1 MSETKLITVII
12 VDDHEI
18 TRLGLKAT
26 LHNLGDFHV
35 LAEAENGSQA
45 ATLVE
50 QFKPDVVLMDIAMP
64 VMDGIEASRL
74 IKSANPDVKI
84 LMFTSHDDDSDVF
97 AALSAGAD
105 GYCLK
110 DSSIDLV
117 AQAIRAV
124 CMGAAWLDSG
134 IAKIVLQTERTERA
148 SASEPKFNLSLREL
162 EVLGVLVEGASNQQI
177 ATKLII
183 STETV
188 KTHMRH
194 IMEKL
199 MVSDRTQAAVKAVK
213 QGLLSKLKTDQCQTG
228 TA

>member
-1 MSETKLITVII
+1 MSDAKLITVII

-18 TRLGLKAT
+18 TRLGLQAT
-26 LHNLGDFHV
+26 LHNFGGFHV
-35 LAEAENGSQA
+35 LAEAENGSHA
-45 ATLVE
+45 AALVE

-64 VMDGIEASRL
+64 VVDGIQASRL

-84 LMFTSHDDDSDVF
+84 LMFTSHDDDIDVF

-110 DSSIDLV
+110 DNSTGAV
-117 AQAIRAV
+117 AQAIQAICQGGV
-124 CMGAAWLDSG
+124 WLDSR
-134 IAKIVLQTERTERA
+134 IAKKVLQAERTEPV
-148 SASEPKFNLSLREL
+148 STLEPKFNLSVREL
-162 EVLGVLVEGASNQQI
+162 DVLAALVEGASNQQI
-177 ATKLII
+177 AAKLII
-183 STETV
+183 SSETV

-213 QGLLSKLKTDQCQTG
+213 QGLLAKPKADQCQTG
-228 TA
+228 PA